1 MKNTRSLLGMP
12 VISEG
17 RKLGRVSSVL
27 TDDSLRTV
35 SGLFLSCGVAG
46 SRFIECKQLDLIG
59 DIAVLA
65 HGSGRRM
72 QPTGTPLFR
81 RALSPDGRHIG
92 AITDALL
99 SERTLRIEALELSY
113 GYLDD
118 LTGGRTRVRQYT
130 VQKNGDVVVE
140 ATEGGNPT

>member
-1 MKNTRSLLGMP
+1 MRNTRSLLGMP
-12 VISEG
+12 VISNG
-17 RKLGRVSSVL
+17 RKLGRVTCVL

-35 SGLFLSCGVAG
+35 SGLYLSCGVAG
-46 SRFIECKQLDLIG
+46 SRFIECGQLDLFG

-65 HGSGRRM
+65 RSEGKRM
-72 QPTGTPLFR
+72 QLTGTPLFR

-99 SERTLRIEALELSY
+99 SEHTLHIDALELSY

-118 LTGGRTRVRQYT
+118 LTGGRARVRQYT

-140 ATEGGNPT
+140 ATEGGNPI